1 MRSHL
6 LRSHPAKRA
15 FRTWL
20 IGAVTLGAVAAAAQ
34 PAAAQTPRADTL
46 DMTGRVALVT
56 GSTDGLGREVARALA
71 ARGAHV
77 IVHGRNVER
86 GRELVQE
93 ITAQRVGSARFFAV
107 DFASLAAVRALADS
121 VLKHYPRVHLLV
133 NNAGIRLADRTARQT
148 SAEGYELHFAVNYLA
163 GYLLTELLL
172 TRLRESAPSRILFV
186 ASRTQQ
192 PIDFANVMLDG
203 NYTSGRGYAQSK
215 LAQIIYA
222 QDLAEQLK
230 RSNIVVYAVHPAGV
244 MNTNMMRSI
253 GATPRSTVEQGL
265 ASTMQAITTTSAP
278 TGTYFFESTIAAP
291 NAQAAD
297 TSARRRLR
305 ELSKSL
311 TGTP

>member
-1 MRSHL
+1 MGMLTQR
-6 LRSHPAKRA
+6 LRALR
-15 FRTWL
+15 
-20 IGAVTLGAVAAAAQ
+20 GCVLGAVALLSLVLLTARVHAQAA
-34 PAAAQTPRADTL
+34 RADTL
-46 DMTGRVALVT
+46 DMVGRVALVT

-93 ITAQRVGSARFFAV
+93 ITTQRVGSARFFAA

-133 NNAGIRLADRTARQT
+133 NNAGIRLADRTERQT
-148 SAEGYELHFAVNYLA
+148 SADGYELHFAVNYLS

-172 TRLRESAPSRILFV
+172 PRLRESAPSRIVFV

-222 QDLAEQLK
+222 QDLAERVK
-230 RSNIVVYAVHPAGV
+230 SSSIVVHAVHPAGV

-265 ASTMQAITTTSAP
+265 ASTLQAITTTVAP
-278 TGTYFFESTIAAP
+278 TGTYFFESTIATP

-305 ELSKSL
+305 ELSQTL